1 MKNDIAL
8 FPLIG
13 LTALFASAAVVAAPQ
28 CDLRGHYGY
37 NYSGTTLTPAGQA
50 SLTETGY
57 LRIRADGSVSG
68 VGQLVFLFQDFAGQ
82 GPLWLHLEEIQ
93 SDGQL
98 QPDPPAGCSGQVSF
112 TATATVVQ
120 SSNPALVAPGT
131 IFFADQPRAIAWT
144 ASGRNGNQLD
154 MISISPGTLA
164 SGHAR
169 KQRN

>member
-1 MKNDIAL
+1 MKSPITL
-8 FPLIG
+8 SPLMG
-13 LTALFASAAVVAAPQ
+13 LSALFAVATVAAEPQ

-50 SLTETGY
+50 SLTETGR

-68 VGQLVFLFQDFAGQ
+68 VGQLVFLFQDFTGQ
-82 GPLWLHLEEIQ
+82 GPLWLHLEEVQ

-98 QPDPPAGCSGQVSF
+98 QPDPDASCSGQVQF

-120 SSNPALVAPGT
+120 SSNPGLVPPGT
-131 IFFADQPRAIAWT
+131 VFFADQPRAIAWT
-144 ASGRNGNQLD
+144 ASGRKGFHLD
-154 MISISPGTLA
+154 MVSISPGTLA